1 MPLQIRRGSTAQRLA
16 ITPLIGELIYDTTT
30 GQLFVGNGTTL
41 GGATTTGISTED
53 AADTAAALFSTGS
66 HSGIT
71 FAYNDAAGRI
81 DATVTVAATGPFDGD
96 LTGSVFADNSSL
108 LVDGVDALIVGNV
121 ESPSVTFTTFFG
133 TPTAQ
138 TTNASLIMRGTAV
151 FYKDNYDVGDATFF
165 TIQQHH
171 STVDANPFSINRTRG
186 TNAAPTAVINGDDI
200 ADIVFNGHDG
210 TTYRTAASITVGV
223 EGAVSSGV
231 VPGYITFRV
240 RQGASVTAVA
250 KIANTGAFESNLIG
264 ALSGTTIN
272 VVDNN
277 TITLGDVRLSQD
289 GLRTINTNAILTLSA
304 NGSGSVDIESVRIQ
318 GSTISTTDSS
328 NITVSQ
334 AATFSS
340 NLTVDGT
347 LTVGDSIVQ
356 NSVNKDYVSTTLQTQ
371 GGARVVQG
379 VHNGTYTQ
387 LVSSTAETYTTITY
401 NSTTF
406 RGCRATIKASYGS
419 TNVFIGEVLL
429 ANTTTAVT
437 IVNAQASAATIGT
450 SPISSVTA
458 DYDSAT
464 SSIRLR
470 PITAATLSAAS
481 NYNWTVSYQL
491 FT

>member
-30 GQLFVGNGTTL
+30 GQLFVGNGSTV

-53 AADTAAALFSTGS
+53 AADTAASLFTTGS

-96 LTGSVFADNSSL
+96 LTGSVFSDNSTKMI
-108 LVDGVDALIVGNV
+108 DAVESRVVGNV
-121 ESPSVTFTTFFG
+121 LSDVVQFESVGG
-133 TPTAQ
+133 TPSTQ
-138 TTNASLIMRGTAV
+138 LTNAIFSVRGTAI
-151 FYKDNYDVGDATFF
+151 FFKDDYDVADSNFF
-165 TIQQHH
+165 NIQQHH
-171 STVDANPFSINRTRG
+171 STVDANPINIVRTRG

-200 ADIVFNGHDG
+200 IDITFNGHDG
-210 TTYRTAASITVGV
+210 TNYRTAASITVGV
-223 EGAVSSGV
+223 EGTVSAGV

-240 RQGASVTAVA
+240 RQGASIAAVA
-250 KIANTGAFESNLIG
+250 KIANTGAFETNLIG

-289 GLRTINTNAILTLSA
+289 GLSTINTNASLILSA
-304 NGSGSVDIESVRIQ
+304 NGTGSVDIESVRII

-328 NITVSQ
+328 SITVSQ
-334 AATFSS
+334 ASTFSS

-347 LTVGDSIVQ
+347 LTVSDSVVQ
-356 NSVNKDYVSTTLQTQ
+356 NNPNRDYVSTTLQTQ
-371 GGARVVQG
+371 GVARVVEG
-379 VHNGTYTQ
+379 VQNGTYTQ
-387 LVSSTAETYTTITY
+387 LVSSTPETYTAISY
-401 NSTTF
+401 NSTTY
-406 RGCRATIKASYGS
+406 RGCRALIKASYGA
-419 TNVFIGEVLL
+419 TNVYIGEVLL
-429 ANTTTAVT
+429 ANTTTTVT
-437 IVNAQASAATIGT
+437 IVDAQTTAATIGT

-458 DYDSAT
+458 DYDSVT
-464 SSIRLR
+464 SSIRIR
-470 PITAATLSAAS
+470 PVTSASLSAGA